1 MPIADIGTAREAIYA
16 HFKAGWDA
24 GSAASTLVLYES
36 VANNRKPDKDDPYL
50 KIMVRHNTGLQ
61 ATLGTENNRRFEHQ
75 GTVRVEVYA
84 PAGRGY
90 GDIDV
95 LTRIALD
102 IFEGADTGL
111 DRVTFRNVRAN
122 EQGENGGRL
131 VVLVLAD
138 FDYQR
143 VR

>member
-1 MPIADIGTAREAIYA
+1 MPVADIGTAREAIYA

-24 GSAASTLVLYES
+24 GPSSSTLVLYES
-36 VANNRKPDKDDPYL
+36 VANERKPDSDTPHL
-50 KIMVRHNTGLQ
+50 KVMVRHNAGLQ
-61 ATLGTENNRRFEHQ
+61 ATLGEVGNRRFEHQ
-75 GTVRVEVYA
+75 GTVRVEVYTA
-84 PAGRGY
+84 AGRGY

-95 LTRIALD
+95 LVNTALS
-102 IFEGADTGL
+102 IFEGADTGP

-122 EQGENGGRL
+122 EQGERGGRL